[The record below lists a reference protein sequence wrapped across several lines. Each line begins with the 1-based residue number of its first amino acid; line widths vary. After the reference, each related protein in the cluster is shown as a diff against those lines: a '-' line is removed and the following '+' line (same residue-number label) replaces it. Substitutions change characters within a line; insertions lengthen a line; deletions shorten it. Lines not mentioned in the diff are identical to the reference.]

1 MLYPHPNP
9 LTGLA
14 TVLARHPWSGTRYL
28 MSSPTTHSTSLRCIL
43 WWTRLCPPLLTGR
56 GFSRPWSGKCCALQ
70 RPSSL
75 AGSEPLQ
82 PEKIIMSS
90 AEWGSLKRRSSAP
103 QITGHGIFTLPLKE
117 TLSHTII
124 SFLLHHT
131 DTMEAKQF
139 ALSPMFVQVRKE
151 HNHIYN
157 MIPSVSLSDGLFEF
171 SKRNIQNVLFCS
183 GITLY
188 FPEFIKLS
196 SFSKSR
202 VQCG

>member
-1 MLYPHPNP
+1 
-9 LTGLA
+9 
-14 TVLARHPWSGTRYL
+14 
-28 MSSPTTHSTSLRCIL
+28 
-43 WWTRLCPPLLTGR
+43 
-56 GFSRPWSGKCCALQ
+56 
-70 RPSSL
+70 
-75 AGSEPLQ
+75 
-82 PEKIIMSS
+82 MSS

-103 QITGHGIFTLPLKE
+103 QINGHGIFTLPLKE

-171 SKRNIQNVLFCS
+171 SKRTIQNVLFCS

-196 SFSKSR
+196 SFSKSHCSVANQKGLSLFCTTHR
-202 VQCG
+202 FKFSANLRKRQHCTSSLSAS